1 MSGGCSRLTNKPFST
16 DDLKWRV
23 QHAGQRRTR
32 GCVTQRA
39 FAGPGVVEELKARGF
54 MLGSDTTVIVS
65 WGLEEDGPTAAG
77 VQLWDFKD
85 ILKEIAQIGQS
96 DRPDVADDAI
106 RTLQLM
112 VKATRS

>member
-1 MSGGCSRLTNKPFST
+1 MK
-16 DDLKWRV
+16 
-23 QHAGQRRTR
+23 HAGQRRTR
-32 GCVTQRA
+32 GYVTQRA
-39 FAGPGVVEELKARGF
+39 FAGPGVVEELKAFGF
-54 MLGSDTTVIVS
+54 MLGSDTTVSVS

-85 ILKEIAQIGQS
+85 ILKEIAQICQS
-96 DRPDVADDAI
+96 DRTYFADDTI